1 MKIVLTGS
9 SGLLGTA
16 LVSSFRADGNDVVR
30 LVRRDPSAPDEARW
44 DPSGGQVDTGA
55 LAGADLVIHL
65 AGAGLGDRPWTP
77 AHRAAVMASR
87 VEGTTTIARAVA
99 AAGVPTLLSASGV
112 GYYGN
117 HGDAVLDES
126 EPAGDT
132 YIAEIARR
140 WEECTAPAAEAG
152 ARVVPMRTAV
162 VLSAKG
168 GAYGRL
174 LPIFR
179 LGLGGRLGSGDQ
191 WWSWIALEDYVRA
204 VRFLAERP
212 DLSGPVNLSAPVPL
226 TNAEMTD
233 AMGRV
238 LHRPTVMRVPGFA
251 LRLPLRDFA
260 EDLLGGQRVVPR
272 RLLDA
277 GFTFVHR
284 EFEPALEATLASA
297 HPRATS

>member
-1 MKIVLTGS
+1 MKVVLTGA

-16 LVSSFRADGNDVVR
+16 LVSSFRADGHDVLR
-30 LVRRDPSAPDEARW
+30 LVRREPSATDEARW
-44 DPSGGQVDTGA
+44 DPAAGQVDARA
-55 LAGADLVIHL
+55 LAGADLVVHL
-65 AGAGLGDRPWTP
+65 AGAGLGDKPWTP
-77 AHRAAVMASR
+77 AHRREVMDSR
-87 VEGTTTIARAVA
+87 VEGTTTIAAAVA
-99 AAGVPTLLSASGV
+99 EAGVPALLSASGV

-117 HGDAVLDES
+117 PGDRVLDETD
-126 EPAGDT
+126 PPGDT

-140 WEECTAPAAEAG
+140 WEESTAPAAEAG

-174 LPIFR
+174 LPLFR

-191 WWSWIALEDYVRA
+191 WWSWITLEDYVRA
-204 VRFLAERP
+204 VRFLAERA
-212 DLSGPVNLSAPVPL
+212 DLSGPVNLSAPEPL
-226 TNAEMTD
+226 TNADMTA

-251 LRLPLRDFA
+251 LKLPLRDFA

-277 GFTFVHR
+277 GFTFAHR
-284 EFEPALEATLASA
+284 EFEPALQVTLAGA